1 MKEANLTALFF
12 DQWQEP
18 VIIEL
23 ENTLKAKQK
32 LVEGLIEFV
41 SLSSYGGPDV
51 DLVINEEGKF
61 MFKPNRVL
69 STTDYIAG
77 PFIVLGPP
85 DEDGNSTSLTPKLIQ
100 EVTEFFKN
108 KSIASVF

>member
-12 DQWQEP
+12 GQRQEP
-18 VIIEL
+18 VIIQL
-23 ENTLKAKQK
+23 ENTLQAKQK

-41 SLSSYGGPDV
+41 SLSWYSGIDV

-61 MFKPNRVL
+61 MFDANRVL

-85 DEDGNSTSLTPKLIQ
+85 DEDGNSTSLTPALIQ
-100 EVTEFFKN
+100 EVTEFFEN
-108 KSIASVF
+108 KLIASVF